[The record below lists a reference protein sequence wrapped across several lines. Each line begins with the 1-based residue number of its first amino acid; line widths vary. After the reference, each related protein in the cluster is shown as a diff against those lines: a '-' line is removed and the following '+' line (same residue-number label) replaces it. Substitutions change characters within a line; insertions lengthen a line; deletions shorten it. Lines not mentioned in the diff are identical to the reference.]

1 MIGIGVGGE
10 EEGRWKKAFA
20 SWREE
25 EEKKKIVSHFAIK
38 TDVNAD
44 LVKFSSFNEANKH
57 VLYPVE
63 PADGLFTRYL
73 VSLIHFMGHFFLG
86 YGLSEEQHMACN
98 LC

>member
-1 MIGIGVGGE
+1 MGWKRREGGKGLRFLKR
-10 EEGRWKKAFA
+10 GR
-20 SWREE
+20 RE
-25 EEKKKIVSHFAIK
+25 KKIVSHFAIK